1 MTNNEL
7 LLFDRIEI
15 IKSTLKGKEDLC
27 YISFSGGKDS
37 CVIDKLIDIA
47 LPNNKILRVFINTG
61 IEYNDIVN
69 FVKEKQVN
77 DKRFIIINSGVN
89 IKKMLSEKGYPFKS
103 KEHSLKIGQFQKGSN
118 SPNILKYKQ
127 GGEFGCPKSL
137 LYQYNADFNIKLSSA
152 CCTELKKKPIHKW
165 QVENK
170 KTITILGLKQGE
182 GGQRANHSGCVV
194 FDKNHNIKKFKPLNP
209 MSDEREQWFIKKYN
223 IKLCKLYYPP
233 FNFKRTGCKGCPY
246 ALDLQKQLEAMELL
260 LPNER
265 KQCEFIWKV
274 VYQEYRR
281 LNYRLKN
288 KEQGRL
294 F

>member
-15 IKSTLKGKEDLC
+15 IKNTLKDKQDLC

-77 DKRFIIINSGVN
+77 DRRFIIINSGVN
-89 IKKMLSEKGYPFKS
+89 IKQMLTQKGYPFKS
-103 KEHSLKIGQFQKGSN
+103 KEHSLKIGQYQKGLT
-118 SPNILKYKQ
+118 SPSILKYKQ

-137 LYQYNADFNIKLSSA
+137 LYQYNTDFNIKISSL
-152 CCTELKKKPIHKW
+152 CCDELKKKPIHKW

-182 GGQRANHSGCVV
+182 VAQRANHSGCVV
-194 FDKNHNIKKFKPLNP
+194 FDKNHNIKKFKPLSP
-209 MSDEREQWFIKKYN
+209 MSDEREQWFIKK
-223 IKLCKLYYPP
+223 C
-233 FNFKRTGCKGCPY
+233 
-246 ALDLQKQLEAMELL
+246 
-260 LPNER
+260 
-265 KQCEFIWKV
+265 
-274 VYQEYRR
+274 
-281 LNYRLKN
+281 
-288 KEQGRL
+288 
-294 F
+294 